1 MNQRTPNKQDDTIGS
16 FYMGRMRPPPP
27 PPKRVVPKGLL
38 TFVALLAFVAI
49 IWYAYPQGQEKYEN
63 TDVPLIK
70 ADVTPYKFK
79 PDDPGGMEV
88 RHQDSTVFDPLE
100 KKGKAEV
107 EKLMPAAEEPVTKD
121 AALQGKPAIENAAP
135 QLNLDTQ
142 MQKVADGTEKVIFPA
157 AAPKTTSETKTAADK
172 KTPDKSV
179 DKAVTDK
186 SKPTPKPAAK
196 TPDTKQDTKSD
207 AKADV
212 KTAETKKTA
221 APSAISGGTYV
232 RLGSY
237 RNRAGAEQ
245 DWTTLKKKYPQY
257 LGGLGMRVV
266 PVDLGAKGTFNRLEA
281 GGVSEIRAREIC
293 AALAK
298 TSGGCI
304 VVK

>member
-1 MNQRTPNKQDDTIGS
+1 MNQRNQNKQDDTIGS

-38 TFVALLAFVAI
+38 TFIALLAFIAI

-70 ADVTPYKFK
+70 ADAAPYKFK

-121 AALQGKPAIENAAP
+121 AALQGKPAIENGAP

-142 MQKVADGTEKVIFPA
+142 MQKVAEGTEKVIFPA
-157 AAPKTTSETKTAADK
+157 AAKAQPEAKVLTDKKSADK
-172 KTPDKSV
+172 KSADKV
-179 DKAVTDK
+179 AADK

-196 TPDTKQDTKSD
+196 TPDAKD
-207 AKADV
+207 AKSSD
-212 KTAETKKTA
+212 TKKTA

-266 PVDLGAKGTFNRLEA
+266 PVDLGARGTFNRLEA
-281 GGVSEIRAREIC
+281 GGVSETRAREIC

>member
-38 TFVALLAFVAI
+38 TLVALLAFVAI
-49 IWYAYPQGQEKYEN
+49 IWYAYPQGPEKYEN

-70 ADVTPYKFK
+70 ADVSPYKFK

-107 EKLMPAAEEPVTKD
+107 EKLMPAAEEPVTRD
-121 AALQGKPAIENAAP
+121 AALQGKPAIESAAP

-142 MQKVADGTEKVIFPA
+142 MQKVSDGTEKVIFPA
-157 AAPKTTSETKTAADK
+157 ATSTPESDSKAAADK
-172 KTPDKSV
+172 KAADKTVS
-179 DKAVTDK
+179 DKA
-186 SKPTPKPAAK
+186 KPTPKPGTK
-196 TPDTKQDTKSD
+196 TVESKP
-207 AKADV
+207 
-212 KTAETKKTA
+212 AETKASAAKKADEKATDTKKVA

-245 DWTTLKKKYPQY
+245 DWTTLKKKYPLY
-257 LGGLGMRVV
+257 LGGLSMRVV

-281 GGVSEIRAREIC
+281 GGVSETRAREIC
-293 AALAK
+293 AALVK